1 MSSSKR
7 LSAHRIRCGRVM
19 QRGFTLLEIMIAL
32 LIFSIGMMAVMT
44 MNFSAI
50 NAYTSS
56 RDQTFASELGYRALA
71 LFKAEAGNNGRSM
84 YAAGD
89 GAIANPFNETDN
101 LSLFTKITTAEWTW
115 EVVTP
120 TPVNE
125 QLNPRS
131 AQFLTNNARFCMFAQ
146 GGDMNNAA
154 GGGGAGGDQIFD
166 PQQVQVVQ
174 VQVAVVYP
182 SNNQQF
188 LDGASCRQ
196 LVEACGALPTVL
208 NPLPIDQAGSGI
220 LALESCGLRAV
231 HLSGIVRRNVPIG
244 AAAAP

>member
-1 MSSSKR
+1 
-7 LSAHRIRCGRVM
+7 M

-56 RDQTFASELGYRALA
+56 RDQTFASDLGYRALE
-71 LFKAEAGNNGRSM
+71 LFKAEAGNNGRAL

-89 GAIANPFNETDN
+89 SVISNPFNEDEN
-101 LSLFTKITTAEWTW
+101 NSLYSKITTNEWVW
-115 EVVTP
+115 QVVTP

-131 AQFLTNNARFCMFAQ
+131 GSFATTNARFCMYAQ
-146 GGDMNNAA
+146 GGDMNNLAGAA
-154 GGGGAGGDQIFD
+154 VGDQVFD
-166 PQQVQVVQ
+166 PTQVQVLQ
-174 VQVAVVYP
+174 LQVAVVYP

-188 LDGASCRQ
+188 PDGMDCGQ
-196 LVEACGALPTVL
+196 LGTVCAGGAIGALL
-208 NPLPIDQAGSGI
+208 NPAPIGTAGSGVE
-220 LALESCGLRAV
+220 ALETCGLRAV
-231 HLSGIVRRNVPIG
+231 HMSGIVRRNIPT
-244 AAAAP
+244 AAPAGP